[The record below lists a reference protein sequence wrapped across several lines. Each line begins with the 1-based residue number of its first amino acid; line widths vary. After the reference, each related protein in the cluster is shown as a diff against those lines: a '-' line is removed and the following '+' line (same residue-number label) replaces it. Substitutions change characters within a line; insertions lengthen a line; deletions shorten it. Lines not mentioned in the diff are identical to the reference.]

1 MASRK
6 SGLQVKKEEMSQL
19 QKRMEELK
27 LSMKQLEEDAFNR
40 IGKLYVQ
47 SLDMKPSEIDLDE
60 IESFLKEEIK
70 QKKAAKKNNNNQ

>member
-6 SGLQVKKEEMSQL
+6 SGLQVKKDEMSQL

-27 LSMKQLEEDAFNR
+27 QSMKQLEEDAFNR

-47 SLDMKPSEIDLDE
+47 TLELKPSEVDLDE
-60 IESFLKEEIK
+60 IESLLKEEIK
-70 QKKAAKKNNNNQ
+70 QKKAAKKNSNDQ